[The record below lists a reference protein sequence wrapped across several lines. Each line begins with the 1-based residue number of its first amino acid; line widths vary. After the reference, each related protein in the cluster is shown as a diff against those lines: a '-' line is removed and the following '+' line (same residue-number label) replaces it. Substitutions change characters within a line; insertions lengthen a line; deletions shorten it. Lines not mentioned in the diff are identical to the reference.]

1 MGLAGSS
8 PLTAFLRFIHST
20 VTPLSCKRHDVVA
33 AAERAN
39 ARRAAARRLS
49 AYTPLDLRP
58 SFARMAALRYYR
70 GLPAWTRTLLRQT
83 HTLETDSAAAGL
95 MYFYIKHRVDKIDLL
110 VFCPVEV
117 KSFPVCSQRIP
128 RWRKQSHARRHGHDV
143 PCRHAHA
150 VMCRFGTMPFL
161 LRLIS
166 WWAHRCRLARP
177 AWPVKHARENAYRHC
192 GLHAVVRALDALK
205 H

>member
-1 MGLAGSS
+1 
-8 PLTAFLRFIHST
+8 
-20 VTPLSCKRHDVVA
+20 
-33 AAERAN
+33 
-39 ARRAAARRLS
+39 
-49 AYTPLDLRP
+49 
-58 SFARMAALRYYR
+58 
-70 GLPAWTRTLLRQT
+70 
-83 HTLETDSAAAGL
+83 

-117 KSFPVCSQRIP
+117 KSLCVHSVFHRGAITC
-128 RWRKQSHARRHGHDV
+128 RRHGHDV
-143 PCRHAHA
+143 PRRPAHA

-177 AWPVKHARENAYRHC
+177 AWPVKHALENAYRHC